1 MGFTYVN
8 IKIYS
13 LVDISHSKSI
23 ELLVDSGAL
32 FTSAPRSLFLEL
44 GITPITRR
52 ELKVYGGGSVQR
64 DIGGA
69 MVEYDSERAIVPVIF
84 GEPEDIPVLGITALE
99 SLGYQLDPVRKK
111 LVPVEL
117 LMV

>member
-1 MGFTYVN
+1 
-8 IKIYS
+8 
-13 LVDISHSKSI
+13 
-23 ELLVDSGAL
+23 
-32 FTSAPRSLFLEL
+32 
-44 GITPITRR
+44 
-52 ELKVYGGGSVQR
+52 
-64 DIGGA
+64 
-69 MVEYDSERAIVPVIF
+69 VEYDSERAIVPVIF